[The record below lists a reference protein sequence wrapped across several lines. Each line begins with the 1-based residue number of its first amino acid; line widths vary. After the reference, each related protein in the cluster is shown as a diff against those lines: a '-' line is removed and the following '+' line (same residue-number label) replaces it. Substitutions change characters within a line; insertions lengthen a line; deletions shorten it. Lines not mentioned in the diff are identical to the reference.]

1 MNKSVPPHF
10 GKLHGCAGNEFEW
23 LPTDTKENYEK
34 LIQDPEHRK
43 YFAEMGWDQSGAITY
58 KLNSHGFRCDEFSSG
73 PYVVALGCSYTVG
86 IGLPLCNTWAYHV
99 GEALNLKVANL
110 AWGGYS
116 ADTCYRLAEYWVPE
130 LRPDYVCM
138 LAPPEHRFELLLEDN
153 HNLPLEDN
161 HNLPFEVFMPQNK
174 SQIYNSNDQ
183 YIKHWF
189 LNDENAK
196 INQRKNILAVRQLC
210 LDLNIP
216 CTVIEGN
223 TYMARP
229 REEVGY
235 ARDYMHAGPIAHK
248 LIADKFVGE
257 YSK

>member
-1 MNKSVPPHF
+1 MMNKLVPPHF
-10 GKLHGCAGNEFEW
+10 GKLHANNEFEW

-43 YFAEMGWDQSGAITY
+43 YFAEMGWDQPGDITY

-86 IGLPLCNTWAYHV
+86 IGLPIHDTWAYKV

-110 AWGGYS
+110 GWGGYS

-138 LAPPEHRFELLLEDN
+138 LAPPKSRFELLLEDG
-153 HNLPLEDN
+153 HDLQV
-161 HNLPFEVFMPQNK
+161 EVFMPQSE
-174 SQIYNSNDQ
+174 SQFYNINDQ

-189 LNDENAK
+189 LNEKNAE
-196 INQRKNILAVRQLC
+196 INQRKNTLAVRQLC

-216 CTVIEGN
+216 CTVIDGN
-223 TYMARP
+223 TYMSRS

-235 ARDYMHAGPIAHK
+235 ARDYMHSGPIAHK
-248 LIADKFVGE
+248 LVSKIFLNK

>member
-1 MNKSVPPHF
+1 MMNKLVPPHF
-10 GKLHGCAGNEFEW
+10 GKLHANNEFEW

-43 YFAEMGWDQSGAITY
+43 YFAEMGWDQPGAITY
-58 KLNSHGFRCDEFSSG
+58 KLNSHGFRCDEFSGG

-86 IGLPLCNTWAYHV
+86 LGLPIHDTWAYYV

-110 AWGGYS
+110 GWGGYS

-138 LAPPEHRFELLLEDN
+138 LAPPKSRFELLLEDG
-153 HNLPLEDN
+153 HDLQV
-161 HNLPFEVFMPQNK
+161 EVFMPQSE
-174 SQIYNSNDQ
+174 SQFYNINDK

-189 LNDENAK
+189 LNEKNAE
-196 INQRKNILAVRQLC
+196 INQRKNTLAVRQLC

-216 CTVIEGN
+216 CTVIDGN
-223 TYMARP
+223 TYMSRS

-235 ARDYMHAGPIAHK
+235 ARDYMHSGPIAHK

-257 YSK
+257 YYK

>member
-1 MNKSVPPHF
+1 MMNKLAPPHF
-10 GKLHGCAGNEFEW
+10 GKSHANNEFEW
-23 LPTDTKENYEK
+23 LPSDTKENYEK
-34 LIQDPEHRK
+34 LIQEPEHCK
-43 YFAEMGWDQSGAITY
+43 YFAEMGWDQPGAITY

-73 PYVVALGCSYTVG
+73 PYVLALGCSYTVG
-86 IGLPLCNTWAYHV
+86 TGLPLHDTWAYKV

-110 AWGGYS
+110 GWGGYS

-138 LAPPEHRFELLLEDN
+138 LTPPKSRFELLLEDG
-153 HNLPLEDN
+153 HDLQV
-161 HNLPFEVFMPQNK
+161 EVFMPQSE
-174 SQIYNSNDQ
+174 SQFYNINDK

-189 LNDENAK
+189 LNEKNAE
-196 INQRKNILAVRQLC
+196 INQRKNTLAVRQLC

-216 CTVIEGN
+216 CTVIDGN
-223 TYMARP
+223 TYMSRS

-235 ARDYMHAGPIAHK
+235 ARDYMHSGPIAHK

-257 YSK
+257 YYK